1 VAIFEKHEAIRLKMD
16 EFVGKVALITGA
28 GRGLGRE
35 LALAFASFGA
45 SVAANDINPI
55 NLDGLVGQVLQKGGT
70 ARPYVFDLAR
80 RMPVEGMVAQVL
92 EHFGRI
98 DILINHACVCPK
110 AHLLDM
116 DEWDFHRTLDVNL
129 GAAFFCM
136 QQVGRSM
143 RQLGGGTMVNLISAP
158 RAEGASPGFTAYIAS
173 QAALACLTRAAAL
186 ELAAYDI
193 HVNAVC
199 HGSTAIGLCS
209 PPDWKAGAFQQWQRA
224 LSPGQLAGLPEA
236 VSLVLFLCSQAASSI
251 SGQVF

>member
-1 VAIFEKHEAIRLKMD
+1 MD

-28 GRGLGRE
+28 GRGMGSE
-35 LALAFASFGA
+35 LALAFASLGA

-55 NLDGLVGQVLQKGGT
+55 NLDGLVSQVSQMGGT
-70 ARPYVFDLAR
+70 ARPYVFDVAR

-98 DILINHACVCPK
+98 DILVNHACVCPQ

-129 GAAFFCM
+129 GGAFFCM

-158 RAEGASPGFTAYIAS
+158 PAGSASPGYTAYFAS
-173 QAALACLTRAAAL
+173 QAALAGLTRAASL
-186 ELAAYDI
+186 ELAEDNI
-193 HVNAVC
+193 RVNAVC
-199 HGSTAIGLCS
+199 HGSAAMELCS
-209 PPDWKAGAFQQWQRA
+209 PPDWKAGVFEQWRQA
-224 LSPGQLAGLPEA
+224 LSPGQLAGLPEV
-236 VSLVLFLCSQAASSI
+236 VSLVLFLCSQGASSI
-251 SGQVF
+251 SGQVFSPG